1 MNGLRGASWF
11 ARFARFVRFARHAL
25 LGQVLTHP

>member
-11 ARFARFVRFARHAL
+11 AWFAWFARHAL